1 MSFKDFRVL
10 ETIGKGSFASVYKV
24 KNKATGRARPPDTS
38 DAHPLSNSPRPAPP
52 CPRTHR

>member
-24 KNKATGRARPPDTS
+24 SLIYDEKAPKSTTTMRNKC
-38 DAHPLSNSPRPAPP
+38 APIF
-52 CPRTHR
+52 THICAL